1 MKNPVQRISL
11 DRILTSLCPVFLLAA
26 VKEFFVVN
34 DKALMNSGTNYTA
47 CVISGDGEGNLLL
60 FYRSNNAF
68 GPYLPPHRSGGIVG
82 DGDGNTDAALSH
94 SQKGLDRGPGGPLH
108 ESDHVG
114 GGKDVQF
121 SGTGVACPSDLR

>member
-47 CVISGDGEGNLLL
+47 CVISGDGEMCIRD
-60 FYRSNNAF
+60 RSVTDAHA
-68 GPYLPPHRSGGIVG
+68 GKRSEKGEDLPPAPAETEG
-82 DGDGNTDAALSH
+82 
-94 SQKGLDRGPGGPLH
+94 KG
-108 ESDHVG
+108 
-114 GGKDVQF
+114 
-121 SGTGVACPSDLR
+121 